1 MTQRIKAPPA
11 VRKFLRDIAAMGGRN
26 AAKRLTGEERRA
38 RARLGGLA
46 KAAKARS
53 GGGV

>member
-1 MTQRIKAPPA
+1 MTQRIKASPA
-11 VRKFLRDIAAMGGRN
+11 VRKFLRDIASMGGRN

-46 KAAKARS
+46 KAKARS